1 MAITAHT
8 SEVEGFSVHMS
19 QHRMG
24 GELIGRRTITL
35 HFKPNGEPL
44 RRAYLHFL
52 SGAQGRE
59 TSYSETTLAI
69 ALPAE
74 EFDRWLHLLQTES
87 PITFSWTVDDTKRE
101 VLGVSIFT
109 GEEPPGE
116 GYVDLTP

>member
-1 MAITAHT
+1 MTITAHT

-44 RRAYLHFL
+44 KRACLHFL
-52 SGAQGRE
+52 PGAQGRE
-59 TSYSETTLAI
+59 NSCSETTLAI

-74 EFDRWLHLLQTES
+74 EFDRWLHLLQTEA
-87 PITFSWTVDDTKRE
+87 PLTFSWTVDEAKKE